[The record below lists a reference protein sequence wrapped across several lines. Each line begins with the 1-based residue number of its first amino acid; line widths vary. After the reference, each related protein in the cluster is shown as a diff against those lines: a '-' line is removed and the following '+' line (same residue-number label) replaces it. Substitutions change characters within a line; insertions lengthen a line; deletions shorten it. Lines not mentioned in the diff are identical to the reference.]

1 MTTAHVLIVDDDP
14 ALLQALPEAL
24 RLRMSG
30 VTVDTADSAA
40 AALERI
46 AARDYNAIVTDI
58 KMPGMDGFAL
68 LAEIRARRPD
78 TPTLMITG
86 HGERA
91 LAVKALRRG
100 ACDFV
105 QKPIEREYFV
115 ASLCRA
121 IQMNELSR
129 QVKQQQLALER
140 RADELERTVEERTR
154 DLQEANKII
163 RSPLRWLM
171 APSPRMAQVVEQIKH
186 VANSPLTIL
195 IEGET
200 GTGKELVARAIHQ
213 LSARREQAFIAIDCG
228 ATTDTQ
234 IEAEIFGS
242 ERNEGRFQL
251 AEGGTLFLD
260 EIVSLPLPAQ
270 SQVLRAI
277 QDGQVLPAGS
287 KTPVRVDVRA
297 IAASSVSFGLA
308 VRAGWFSEDV
318 YRGLNGVVIPLPPL
332 RERDDILQLAKDFV
346 AEASMEFGRPC
357 REISAAAADVLL
369 RHSWPGNV
377 RELRNVMRRATLI
390 ASDVIERQHLSLLD
404 GLRVPTRRSGP
415 TQMGPSLKEIAEA
428 AAEDAER
435 QAIRQALQACKGNKT
450 EAARRLR
457 TDYKTLHVKI
467 KQHRIDARRFK
478 KTPSVA

>member
-1 MTTAHVLIVDDDP
+1 MTPAYVLIVDDDP

-24 RLRMSG
+24 RLRMG
-30 VTVDTADSAA
+30 GLTVDTADSAA

-68 LAEIRARRPD
+68 LDQIRARQPD

-115 ASLCRA
+115 ALLCRA

-129 QVKQQQLALER
+129 NLKQQQLTLEQ
-140 RADELERTVEERTR
+140 RATDLERTVEQRTR

-171 APSPRMAQVVEQIKH
+171 AQNQQLEKLVQQIGQ
-186 VANSPLTIL
+186 AADSAFPIL

-213 LSARREQAFIAIDCG
+213 LSARRDQPFVAIDCS
-228 ATTDTQ
+228 AKSNTA
-234 IEAEIFGS
+234 IE
-242 ERNEGRFQL
+242 EGFQL
-251 AEGGTLFLD
+251 ADGGSLFLD
-260 EIVSLPLPAQ
+260 EIVSLPLPTQAQ
-270 SQVLRAI
+270 VARVI
-277 QDGQVLPAGS
+277 QDRQVQALGN
-287 KTPVRVDVRA
+287 KTPVPVDVRVM
-297 IAASSVSFGLA
+297 AASSVPFELA
-308 VRAGWFSEDV
+308 VRAGWFGQDV
-318 YRGLNGVVIPLPPL
+318 YCWLNDVVITLPPL
-332 RERDDILQLAKDFV
+332 RERDDILHLAKDFV

-357 REISAAAADVLL
+357 REISSAAAQVLL
-369 RHSWPGNV
+369 HHSWPGNV
-377 RELRNVMRRATLI
+377 RELRNVMRRATLL
-390 ASDVIERQHLSLLD
+390 ASDVIDQQHLSLLD
-404 GLRVPTRRSGP
+404 GSRMSTRRSGP
-415 TQMGPSLKEIAEA
+415 TAIGPSLKEIAEA

-435 QAIRQALQACKGNKT
+435 QAIRQALRACKGNKT

-457 TDYKTLHVKI
+457 TDYKTLHLKI
-467 KQHRIDARRFK
+467 KQLGIDAGRFK
-478 KTPSVA
+478 KTPSVGTRP

>member
-1 MTTAHVLIVDDDP
+1 MTPAYVLIVDDDP

-24 RLRMSG
+24 RLRMG
-30 VTVDTADSAA
+30 GLTVDTADSAA

-68 LAEIRARRPD
+68 LDQIRARQPD

-115 ASLCRA
+115 ALLCRA

-129 QVKQQQLALER
+129 NLKQQQLTLEQ
-140 RADELERTVEERTR
+140 RATDLERTVEQRTR

-171 APSPRMAQVVEQIKH
+171 AQNQQLEKLVQQIGQ
-186 VANSPLTIL
+186 AADSAFPIL

-213 LSARREQAFIAIDCG
+213 LSARRDQPFVAIDCS
-228 ATTDTQ
+228 AKSNTA
-234 IEAEIFGS
+234 IEE
-242 ERNEGRFQL
+242 EFQL
-251 AEGGTLFLD
+251 ADGGSLFLD
-260 EIVSLPLPAQ
+260 EIVSLPLPTQAQ
-270 SQVLRAI
+270 VARVI
-277 QDGQVLPAGS
+277 QDRQVQALGN
-287 KTPVRVDVRA
+287 KTPVPVDVRVM
-297 IAASSVSFGLA
+297 AASSVPFELA
-308 VRAGWFSEDV
+308 VRAGWFGQDV
-318 YRGLNGVVIPLPPL
+318 YCWLNDVVITLPPL
-332 RERDDILQLAKDFV
+332 RERDDILHLAKDFV

-357 REISAAAADVLL
+357 REISSAAAQVLL
-369 RHSWPGNV
+369 HHSWPGNV
-377 RELRNVMRRATLI
+377 RELRNVMRRATLL
-390 ASDVIERQHLSLLD
+390 ASDVIDQQHLSLLD
-404 GLRVPTRRSGP
+404 GSRMSTRRSGP
-415 TQMGPSLKEIAEA
+415 TAIGPSLKEIAEA

-435 QAIRQALQACKGNKT
+435 QAIRQALRACKGNKT

-457 TDYKTLHVKI
+457 TDYKTLHLKI
-467 KQHRIDARRFK
+467 KQLGIDAGRFK
-478 KTPSVA
+478 KTPSVGTRP

>member
-1 MTTAHVLIVDDDP
+1 MTPAYVLIVDDDP

-24 RLRMSG
+24 RLRMG
-30 VTVDTADSAA
+30 GLTVDTADSAA

-68 LAEIRARRPD
+68 LDQIRARQPD

-115 ASLCRA
+115 ALLCRA

-129 QVKQQQLALER
+129 NLKQQQLTLEQ
-140 RADELERTVEERTR
+140 RATDLERTVEQRTR

-171 APSPRMAQVVEQIKH
+171 AQNQQLEKLVQQIGQ
-186 VANSPLTIL
+186 AADSAFPIL

-213 LSARREQAFIAIDCG
+213 LSARRDQPFVAIDCS
-228 ATTDTQ
+228 AKSNTA
-234 IEAEIFGS
+234 IE
-242 ERNEGRFQL
+242 EGFQL
-251 AEGGTLFLD
+251 ADGGSLFLD
-260 EIVSLPLPAQ
+260 EIVSLPLPTQAQ
-270 SQVLRAI
+270 VARVI
-277 QDGQVLPAGS
+277 QDRQVRALGN
-287 KTPVRVDVRA
+287 KTPVPVDVRVM
-297 IAASSVSFGLA
+297 AASSVPFELA
-308 VRAGWFSEDV
+308 VRAGWFGQDV
-318 YRGLNGVVIPLPPL
+318 YCWLNDVVITLPPL
-332 RERDDILQLAKDFV
+332 RERDDILHLAKDFV

-357 REISAAAADVLL
+357 REISSAAAQVLL
-369 RHSWPGNV
+369 HHSWPGNV
-377 RELRNVMRRATLI
+377 RELRNVMRRATLL
-390 ASDVIERQHLSLLD
+390 ASDVIDQQHLSLLD
-404 GLRVPTRRSGP
+404 GSRMSTRRSGP
-415 TQMGPSLKEIAEA
+415 TAIGPSLKEIAEA

-435 QAIRQALQACKGNKT
+435 QAIRQALRACKGNKT

-457 TDYKTLHVKI
+457 TDYKTLHLKI
-467 KQHRIDARRFK
+467 KQLGIDAGRFK
-478 KTPSVA
+478 KTPSVGTRP

>member
-40 AALERI
+40 AALEGI
-46 AARDYNAIVTDI
+46 AAQDYNAIVTDI

-121 IQMNELSR
+121 IPMNEVRR
-129 QVKQQQLALER
+129 QVGQA
-140 RADELERTVEERTR
+140 AEL
-154 DLQEANKII
+154 LF
-163 RSPLRWLM
+163 P
-171 APSPRMAQVVEQIKH
+171 
-186 VANSPLTIL
+186 IL
-195 IEGET
+195 IECEI

-213 LSARREQAFIAIDCG
+213 LSARREQPFIAIACS
-228 ATTDTQ
+228 AKSDTA
-234 IEAEIFGS
+234 IEE
-242 ERNEGRFQL
+242 EFQL

-318 YRGLNGVVIPLPPL
+318 YRGLNGVVITLPPL
-332 RERDDILQLAKDFV
+332 RERDDILHLAKDFV

-369 RHSWPGNV
+369 LHSWPGNV
-377 RELRNVMRRATLI
+377 RELRNV
-390 ASDVIERQHLSLLD
+390 
-404 GLRVPTRRSGP
+404 
-415 TQMGPSLKEIAEA
+415 
-428 AAEDAER
+428 
-435 QAIRQALQACKGNKT
+435 
-450 EAARRLR
+450 
-457 TDYKTLHVKI
+457 
-467 KQHRIDARRFK
+467 
-478 KTPSVA
+478 

>member
-1 MTTAHVLIVDDDP
+1 MTPAHVLIVDDDP

-24 RLRMSG
+24 RLRMG
-30 VTVDTADSAA
+30 GLTVDTADSAA

-68 LAEIRARRPD
+68 LDQIRARQPD

-115 ASLCRA
+115 ALLCRA

-129 QVKQQQLALER
+129 NLKQQQLTLEQ
-140 RADELERTVEERTR
+140 RATDLERTVEQRTR

-171 APSPRMAQVVEQIKH
+171 AQNQQLEKLVQQIGQ
-186 VANSPLTIL
+186 AADSAFPIL

-213 LSARREQAFIAIDCG
+213 LSARRDQPFVAIDCS
-228 ATTDTQ
+228 AKSNTA
-234 IEAEIFGS
+234 IE
-242 ERNEGRFQL
+242 EGFQL
-251 AEGGTLFLD
+251 ADGGSLFLD
-260 EIVSLPLPAQ
+260 EIVSLPLPTQAQ
-270 SQVLRAI
+270 VARVI
-277 QDGQVLPAGS
+277 QDRQVQALGN
-287 KTPVRVDVRA
+287 KTPVPVDVRVM
-297 IAASSVSFGLA
+297 AASSVPFELA
-308 VRAGWFSEDV
+308 VRAGWFGQDV
-318 YRGLNGVVIPLPPL
+318 YCWLNDVVITLPPL
-332 RERDDILQLAKDFV
+332 RERDDILHLAKDFV

-357 REISAAAADVLL
+357 REISSAAAQVLL
-369 RHSWPGNV
+369 HHSWPGNV
-377 RELRNVMRRATLI
+377 RELRNVMRRATLL
-390 ASDVIERQHLSLLD
+390 ASDVIDQQHLSLLD
-404 GLRVPTRRSGP
+404 GSRMSTRRSGP
-415 TQMGPSLKEIAEA
+415 TAIGPSLKEIAEA

-435 QAIRQALQACKGNKT
+435 QAIRQALRACKGNKT

-457 TDYKTLHVKI
+457 TDYKTLHLKI
-467 KQHRIDARRFK
+467 KQLGIDAGRFK
-478 KTPSVA
+478 KTPSVGTRP

>member
-24 RLRMSG
+24 KLRMSELM
-30 VTVDTADSAA
+30 VDTADSAA

-68 LAEIRARRPD
+68 LDQIRARQPD

-105 QKPIEREYFV
+105 QKPIDREYFV

-129 QVKQQQLALER
+129 KLKQQQLTLEQ
-140 RADELERTVEERTR
+140 RADELQRTVEQRTR

-171 APSPRMAQVVEQIKH
+171 AHDQQLERLVQQIGQ
-186 VANSPLTIL
+186 AADSAFPIL

-213 LSARREQAFIAIDCG
+213 LSARRDQPFVAIDCS
-228 ATTDTQ
+228 AKSDTA
-234 IEAEIFGS
+234 IE
-242 ERNEGRFQL
+242 EGFQL
-251 AEGGTLFLD
+251 ADRGSLFLD
-260 EIVSLPLPAQ
+260 EIVSLPLPTQAQ
-270 SQVLRAI
+270 VARVI
-277 QDGQVLPAGS
+277 QDRQVQPLGS
-287 KTPVRVDVRA
+287 KTPVPVDVRVM
-297 IAASSVSFGLA
+297 AASSVPFELA
-308 VRAGWFSEDV
+308 LRAGWFGQDV
-318 YRGLNGVVIPLPPL
+318 YCCLNDVVINLPPL
-332 RERDDILQLAKDFV
+332 RERDDILHVARDFV

-357 REISAAAADVLL
+357 REISSAAAQVLL
-369 RHSWPGNV
+369 HHSWPGNV
-377 RELRNVMRRATLI
+377 RELRNVMRRATLL
-390 ASDVIERQHLSLLD
+390 ASDVIDQQHLSLLD
-404 GLRVPTRRSGP
+404 GSRMSTRRSGP
-415 TQMGPSLKEIAEA
+415 TAIGPSLKEIAEA

-457 TDYKTLHVKI
+457 TDYKTLHLKI
-467 KQHRIDARRFK
+467 KQHGIDVGRFK
-478 KTPSVA
+478 KPPRVVTHR

>member
-1 MTTAHVLIVDDDP
+1 MTPAHVLIVDDDP
-14 ALLQALPEAL
+14 GLLQALPEAL
-24 RLRMSG
+24 RLRMG
-30 VTVDTADSAA
+30 WLTVDTADSAE

-46 AARDYNAIVTDI
+46 AVRDYNAIVTDI

-68 LAEIRARRPD
+68 LDEIRARRPD

-86 HGERA
+86 HGEYA
-91 LAVKALRRG
+91 LAMAALRKG

-105 QKPIEREYFV
+105 PKPIDRDYFV
-115 ASLCRA
+115 AALCRA
-121 IQMNELSR
+121 IQTNELNR
-129 QVKQQQLALER
+129 KLKQQQLTLA
-140 RADELERTVEERTR
+140 
-154 DLQEANKII
+154 
-163 RSPLRWLM
+163 RWLM
-171 APSPRMAQVVEQIKH
+171 APSQQLETLVQQIGQ
-186 VANSPLTIL
+186 AADSSSPIL
-195 IEGET
+195 IEGEI

-213 LSARREQAFIAIDCG
+213 LSARREQPFVAIDCS
-228 ATTDTQ
+228 AKSDTAIEEELQ
-234 IEAEIFGS
+234 I
-242 ERNEGRFQL
+242 

-287 KTPVRVDVRA
+287 KMPVRVDVRA

-332 RERDDILQLAKDFV
+332 RERDDILHLAKDFV

-404 GLRVPTRRSGP
+404 GLRVSTRRSGP

-467 KQHRIDARRFK
+467 KQYRIDARRFK

>member
-1 MTTAHVLIVDDDP
+1 MTAAHVLIVDDDP

-24 RLRMSG
+24 QLRMVG
-30 VTVDTADSAA
+30 LMVDTADSAA

-46 AARDYNAIVTDI
+46 ATRDYNAIVTDI

-68 LAEIRARRPD
+68 LEEIRALRPD

-105 QKPIEREYFV
+105 QKPIDRDYFV
-115 ASLCRA
+115 ATLGRA
-121 IQMNELSR
+121 IQMNEVSR

-154 DLQEANKII
+154 ELQEANQII
-163 RSPLRWLM
+163 QSPLRWLM
-171 APSPRMAQVVEQIKH
+171 APSPRMAQVVEQIKQ
-186 VANSPLTIL
+186 VADSPLTIL

-251 AEGGTLFLD
+251 ADGGSLFLD
-260 EIVSLPLPAQ
+260 EVVNLPLPAQ
-270 SQVLRAI
+270 STLLRALEER
-277 QDGQVLPAGS
+277 QVRPLGGNSPI
-287 KTPVRVDVRA
+287 RVDVRA
-297 IAASSVSFGLA
+297 IAASSVPFELA
-308 VRAGWFSEDV
+308 VRAGRFRQDV
-318 YRGLNGVVIPLPPL
+318 YYGLNEFVITLPPL
-332 RERDDILQLAKDFV
+332 RERDDILHLANAFV
-346 AEASMEFGRPC
+346 ADASVEFGRPC
-357 REISAAAADVLL
+357 REISAAAAQVLL

-377 RELRNVMRRATLI
+377 RELRNVMRRATLL
-390 ASDVIERQHLSLLD
+390 AAGVIEREHLSLLD
-404 GLRVPTRRSGP
+404 GSRVSTPCSGP
-415 TQMGPSLKEIAEA
+415 TALGPSLKEIADA
-428 AAEDAER
+428 AAADAER
-435 QAIRQALQACKGNKT
+435 QAIRQALQACEGNKT

-457 TDYKTLHVKI
+457 TDYKTLHLKL
-467 KQHRIDARRFK
+467 KQHGIDAGRFK
-478 KTPSVA
+478 KIRAS